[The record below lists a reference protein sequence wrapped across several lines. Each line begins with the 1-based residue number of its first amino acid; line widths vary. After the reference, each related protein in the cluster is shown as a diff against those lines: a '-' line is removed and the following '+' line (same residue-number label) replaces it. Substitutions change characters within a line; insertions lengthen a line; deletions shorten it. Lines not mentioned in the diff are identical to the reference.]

1 MGSKAD
7 YEKEFGQTPLTL
19 LVRQLVGLDIEA
31 ANEAFSE
38 FLDNQSLDSR
48 QSRFIHLI
56 VEYVV
61 RNGHMTDKSVLREDP
76 FKSIGSITELFS
88 LEAQMKVVGIID
100 GINRNALEV
109 AGG

>member
-1 MGSKAD
+1 M
-7 YEKEFGQTPLTL
+7 
-19 LVRQLVGLDIEA
+19 RQLVGLDMEA
-31 ANEAFSE
+31 ANAAFSE

-61 RNGHMTDKSVLREDP
+61 RNGHMTNKGVLREDP
-76 FKSIGSITELFS
+76 FKSVGSITELFP
-88 LEAQMKVVGIID
+88 LADQLKVVGIID